1 MKFSAYLFSFFAL
14 LALAACH
21 HEKTESLEGNWALKA
36 DESHLSFVS
45 VKAGDIAEVH
55 SFKRLG
61 GAVAADGTAT
71 LTVGLDTVATNID
84 IRDERMREF
93 LFETGVYPNATV
105 SLALDPGAFAGLGI
119 GESLRQ
125 DVTAELFLHGMT
137 EEIEATLV
145 VTRLGPDTVMVNS
158 LAPVIIQADS
168 FGLLDGIE
176 KLRELAGLPE
186 ITPLAPVTF
195 SLMFGKDR

>member
-1 MKFSAYLFSFFAL
+1 MKFPVYLFSFFAL

-21 HEKTESLEGNWALKA
+21 HEQTQSLEGNWDLKA

-55 SFKRLG
+55 SFKSLS
-61 GAVAADGTAT
+61 GAVKQDGSAV
-71 LTVGLDTVATNID
+71 LTVGLDSVATNID

-93 LFETGVYPNATV
+93 LFETGAYPNATV
-105 SLALDPGAFAGLGI
+105 SLALDPAAFAGLGV
-119 GESLRQ
+119 GESLTQ
-125 DVTAELFLHGMT
+125 NVAAELSLHGLT
-137 EEIEATLV
+137 EEIETTLV
-145 VTRLGPDTVMVNS
+145 VTRLGSDTVMVNS

-186 ITPLAPVTF
+186 ITALAPVTF
-195 SLMFGKDR
+195 SLVFGRAD